1 MDNVQI
7 VAGAAAVPGAPQRL
21 VFGREAIGLPWRVA
35 LTSQGSR
42 VDVVSDGGPRVLTE
56 MQTQ

>member
-1 MDNVQI
+1 
-7 VAGAAAVPGAPQRL
+7 
-21 VFGREAIGLPWRVA
+21 VA